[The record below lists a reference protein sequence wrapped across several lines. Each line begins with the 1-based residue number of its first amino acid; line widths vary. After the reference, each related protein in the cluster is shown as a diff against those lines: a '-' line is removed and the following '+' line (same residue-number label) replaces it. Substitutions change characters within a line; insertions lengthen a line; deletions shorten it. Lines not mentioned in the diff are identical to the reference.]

1 MSDDKKDKGAT
12 IIPFPQ
18 NRIVEKSTAGPQKD
32 PKLMKKI
39 QDDQTKE
46 FVETSVDSISLNL
59 LKQFYDMAVKT
70 DKYDFTKD
78 LALLV
83 DIMRGLLYR
92 DFGVKHP
99 AQSLSDK
106 MVTLK
111 VNRDG
116 TQSAKIDYTGVTD
129 TKVKNGKPLSK
140 DFKEELKDLNETG
153 IKFDPD
159 DDNGIT

>member
-18 NRIVEKSTAGPQKD
+18 NRIVEKSTAGPANHKVS
-32 PKLMKKI
+32 KKI
-39 QDDQTKE
+39 EEQQTRQ
-46 FVETSVDSISLNL
+46 FVETSVEEMSMNL
-59 LKQFYDMAVKT
+59 LRQFYDMSIKT
-70 DKYDFTKD
+70 DKHSFTKD

-83 DIMRGLLYR
+83 DVMRGLMYR

-99 AQSLSDK
+99 AQNLSDK
-106 MVTLK
+106 MVNLK

-116 TQSAKIDYTGVTD
+116 TQSAQIDYTNVTNTQAQ
-129 TKVKNGKPLSK
+129 TKKPLSK

-153 IKFDPD
+153 IKFDPETD
-159 DDNGIT
+159 FE

>member
-1 MSDDKKDKGAT
+1 MSNDK
-12 IIPFPQ
+12 IIPFPK
-18 NRIVEKSTAGPQKD
+18 NRIVNQRSRELDEQRRKMGDKVAKEIEKQ
-32 PKLMKKI
+32 
-39 QDDQTKE
+39 QTKQ
-46 FVETSVDSISLNL
+46 FVETSVDDMSMNL
-59 LKQFYDMAVKT
+59 LRQFYDMSVKT
-70 DKYDFTKD
+70 DKHTFTKD

-83 DIMRGLLYR
+83 DVMRGLMYR

-111 VNRDG
+111 VNKDG

>member
-32 PKLMKKI
+32 SKLMKKI
-39 QDDQTKE
+39 QDYQKKE
-46 FVETSVDSISLNL
+46 FVETSVDSISLIL

-83 DIMRGLLYR
+83 DMMRGLLYR
-92 DFGVKHP
+92 DFGIKHP

-106 MVTLK
+106 MVILK
-111 VNRDG
+111 VNKDG
-116 TQSAKIDYTGVTD
+116 TQSAKIDYTGIINGS
-129 TKVKNGKPLSK
+129 KKNGKPLSK
-140 DFKEELKDLNETG
+140 EVKEELKDLNETG
-153 IKFDPD
+153 VKFDPETD
-159 DDNGIT
+159 FE

>member
-1 MSDDKKDKGAT
+1 VSDDK
-12 IIPFPQ
+12 IIPFPK
-18 NRIVEKSTAGPQKD
+18 NRIVNQRSRELDEQRRKMGDKVAKEIEKQ
-32 PKLMKKI
+32 
-39 QDDQTKE
+39 QTKQ
-46 FVETSVDSISLNL
+46 FVETSVDDMSMNL
-59 LKQFYDMAVKT
+59 LRQFYDMSIKT
-70 DKYDFTKD
+70 DKHTFTKD

-83 DIMRGLLYR
+83 DMMRGLMYR

>member
-1 MSDDKKDKGAT
+1 VSDDK
-12 IIPFPQ
+12 IIPFPK
-18 NRIVEKSTAGPQKD
+18 NRIVNQRSRELDEQRRKMGDKVAKEIEKQ
-32 PKLMKKI
+32 
-39 QDDQTKE
+39 QTKQ
-46 FVETSVDSISLNL
+46 FVETSVDDMSMNL
-59 LKQFYDMAVKT
+59 LRQFYDMSVKT
-70 DKYDFTKD
+70 DKHTFTKD

-83 DIMRGLLYR
+83 DVMRGLMYR

>member
-1 MSDDKKDKGAT
+1 MSDDK
-12 IIPFPQ
+12 IIPFPK
-18 NRIVEKSTAGPQKD
+18 NRIVNQRSRELDEQRRKMGDKVAKEIEKQ
-32 PKLMKKI
+32 
-39 QDDQTKE
+39 QTKQ
-46 FVETSVDSISLNL
+46 FVETSVDDMSMNL
-59 LKQFYDMAVKT
+59 LRQFYDMSVKT
-70 DKYDFTKD
+70 DKHTFTKD

-83 DIMRGLLYR
+83 DMMRGLMYR

>member
-1 MSDDKKDKGAT
+1 MSDDK
-12 IIPFPQ
+12 IIPFPK
-18 NRIVEKSTAGPQKD
+18 NRIVNQRSRELDEQRRKMGDKVAKEIEKQ
-32 PKLMKKI
+32 
-39 QDDQTKE
+39 QTKQ
-46 FVETSVDSISLNL
+46 FVETSVDDMSMNL
-59 LKQFYDMAVKT
+59 LRQFYDMSVKT
-70 DKYDFTKD
+70 DKHTFTKD

-83 DIMRGLLYR
+83 DMMRGLMYR

-140 DFKEELKDLNETG
+140 DFKQELKDLNETG
-153 IKFDPD
+153 IKFDPETD
-159 DDNGIT
+159 FE

>member
-1 MSDDKKDKGAT
+1 VSDDK
-12 IIPFPQ
+12 IIPFPK
-18 NRIVEKSTAGPQKD
+18 NRIVNQRSRELDEQRRKMGDKVAKEIEKQ
-32 PKLMKKI
+32 
-39 QDDQTKE
+39 QTKQ
-46 FVETSVDSISLNL
+46 FVETSVDDMSMNL
-59 LKQFYDMAVKT
+59 LRQFYDMSVKT
-70 DKYDFTKD
+70 DKHTFTKD

-83 DIMRGLLYR
+83 DVMRGLMYR

-106 MVTLK
+106 MVTLR
-111 VNRDG
+111 VNKDG

>member
-1 MSDDKKDKGAT
+1 VSDDK
-12 IIPFPQ
+12 IIPFPK
-18 NRIVEKSTAGPQKD
+18 NRIVNQRSRELDEQRRKMGDKVAKEIEKQ
-32 PKLMKKI
+32 
-39 QDDQTKE
+39 QTKQ
-46 FVETSVDSISLNL
+46 FVETSVDDMSMNL
-59 LKQFYDMAVKT
+59 LRQFYDMSVKT
-70 DKYDFTKD
+70 DKHSFTKD

-83 DIMRGLLYR
+83 DMMRGLMYR

>member
-1 MSDDKKDKGAT
+1 MSDDK
-12 IIPFPQ
+12 IIPFPK
-18 NRIVEKSTAGPQKD
+18 NRIVNQRSRELDEQRRKMGDKVAKEIEKQ
-32 PKLMKKI
+32 
-39 QDDQTKE
+39 QTKQ
-46 FVETSVDSISLNL
+46 FVETSVDDMSMNL
-59 LKQFYDMAVKT
+59 LRQFYDMSVKT
-70 DKYDFTKD
+70 DKHTFTKD

-83 DIMRGLLYR
+83 DVMRGLMYR

-111 VNRDG
+111 VNKDG

>member
-1 MSDDKKDKGAT
+1 MSNDK
-12 IIPFPQ
+12 IIPFPK
-18 NRIVEKSTAGPQKD
+18 NRIVNQRSRELDEQRRKMGDKVAKEIEKQ
-32 PKLMKKI
+32 
-39 QDDQTKE
+39 QTKQ
-46 FVETSVDSISLNL
+46 FVETSVDDMSMNL
-59 LKQFYDMAVKT
+59 LRQFYDMSVKT
-70 DKYDFTKD
+70 DKHTFTKD

-83 DIMRGLLYR
+83 DVMRGLMYR

>member
-1 MSDDKKDKGAT
+1 MSDDK
-12 IIPFPQ
+12 IIPFPK
-18 NRIVEKSTAGPQKD
+18 NRIVNQRSRELDEQRRKMGDKVAKEIEKQ
-32 PKLMKKI
+32 
-39 QDDQTKE
+39 QTKQ
-46 FVETSVDSISLNL
+46 FVETSVDDMSMNL
-59 LKQFYDMAVKT
+59 LRQFYDMSIKT
-70 DKYDFTKD
+70 DKHTFTKD

-83 DIMRGLLYR
+83 DMMRGLMYR

-129 TKVKNGKPLSK
+129 TKIKNGKPLSK

>member
-59 LKQFYDMAVKT
+59 LRQFYDLAIKT
-70 DKYDFTKD
+70 DKNTFTKD

-83 DIMRGLLYR
+83 DVMRGLMYR

-99 AQSLSDK
+99 AQNLSDK
-106 MVTLK
+106 MVNLK

-116 TQSAKIDYTGVTD
+116 TQSAQIDYTKVTNTQAQ
-129 TKVKNGKPLSK
+129 TKKPLSK

-153 IKFDPD
+153 IKFDPETD
-159 DDNGIT
+159 FE

>member
-1 MSDDKKDKGAT
+1 MSDDK
-12 IIPFPQ
+12 IIPFPK
-18 NRIVEKSTAGPQKD
+18 NRIVNQRSRELDEQRRKMGDKVAKEIEKQ
-32 PKLMKKI
+32 
-39 QDDQTKE
+39 QTKQ
-46 FVETSVDSISLNL
+46 FVETSVDDMSMNL
-59 LKQFYDMAVKT
+59 LRQFYDMSIKT
-70 DKYDFTKD
+70 DKHTFTKD

-83 DIMRGLLYR
+83 DVMRGLMYR

-106 MVTLK
+106 MVILK
-111 VNRDG
+111 VNKDG
-116 TQSAKIDYTGVTD
+116 TQSSKIDYTGVTD

>member
-1 MSDDKKDKGAT
+1 MSDDNKDKGAT

-18 NRIVEKSTAGPQKD
+18 NRIIEKSTAGPQKD

-59 LKQFYDMAVKT
+59 LKQFYEMAVKT

-92 DFGVKHP
+92 DFGIKHP

-106 MVTLK
+106 MVNLK
-111 VNRDG
+111 VNKNG
-116 TQSAKIDYTGVTD
+116 TQSAQIDYTGVINGS
-129 TKVKNGKPLSK
+129 KKNGKPLSK
-140 DFKEELKDLNETG
+140 EVKEELKDLNETG
-153 IKFDPD
+153 VKFDPEID
-159 DDNGIT
+159 FE

>member
-1 MSDDKKDKGAT
+1 MSDDK
-12 IIPFPQ
+12 IIPFPK
-18 NRIVEKSTAGPQKD
+18 NRIVNQRSRELDEQRRKMGDKVAKEIEKQ
-32 PKLMKKI
+32 
-39 QDDQTKE
+39 QTKQ
-46 FVETSVDSISLNL
+46 FVETSVDDMSMNL
-59 LKQFYDMAVKT
+59 LRQFYDMSIKT
-70 DKYDFTKD
+70 DKHTFTKD

-83 DIMRGLLYR
+83 DMMRGLMFR